1 LNDAGLT
8 RFIVQV
14 QTLGN
19 GLIPRSIRQLAITM
33 KIVAIALLILFRPV
47 ACAVS
52 PSIVRG
58 DFDGDGVMDQ
68 AKLTQHQHH
77 VTLDVQRGAGSDLET
92 LEFRVDPA
100 AQDAICTLPAKL
112 STSAS
117 SCSPM
122 DEPLPGCKE
131 FPGKVDLSI
140 SDDTCDSIHL
150 YWDQNAKRMAWWRL

>member
-1 LNDAGLT
+1 
-8 RFIVQV
+8 
-14 QTLGN
+14 
-19 GLIPRSIRQLAITM
+19 
-33 KIVAIALLILFRPV
+33 
-47 ACAVS
+47 
-52 PSIVRG
+52 
-58 DFDGDGVMDQ
+58 MDQ

-77 VTLDVQRGAGSDLET
+77 VTLDVQRGAGSDVET

-131 FPGKVDLSI
+131 LPGKVDLSI
-140 SDDTCDSIHL
+140 SDDACDSIHL